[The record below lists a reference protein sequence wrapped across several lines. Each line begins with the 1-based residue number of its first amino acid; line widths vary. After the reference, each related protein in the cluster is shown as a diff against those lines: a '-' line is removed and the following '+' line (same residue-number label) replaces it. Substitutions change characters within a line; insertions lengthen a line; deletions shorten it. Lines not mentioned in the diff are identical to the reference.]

1 MTLAVL
7 MFGNGDLGLTIIYA
21 YEIDKSYD
29 VESQRKFYQ
38 KVLLYGNDYYEAQL
52 ESPPL
57 RKGKDVGKRC
67 TLCHDPDAYFNPNAD
82 WFFAMEILEA
92 TRPRSGKLKSTAG
105 LRERKPN
112 YQELRMSIDEIEDW
126 LSHHIQLR
134 RNVISDRQ
142 EYRWLD
148 NDAIEGWGPWL
159 NYDDHTLNTLYR
171 RMGKVK
177 TVKRDEIDWVVCS
190 DYAKDYDPFRE
201 YLQRLPPWDGDD
213 YILGLAAGVTVAG
226 GFEEWQV
233 FLECLRKWLVAMVAS
248 WVNPEVVNQ
257 MVLVFIG
264 RQGIYKTTWMNHLL
278 PPGLRSY
285 YCTQTGVGRNDKDTE
300 LALSQYGLICC
311 EELDAMKDQ
320 AMNAMKRAITLNYTN
335 VRGAYQRHAERRPHI
350 ASFCGTGNN
359 EKFLNDPTGTRRWL
373 AFKVEYL
380 ESPLKTPFN
389 YEGIYAQAYYLYRQ
403 GFQYWFED
411 SEATSQRNSRFQ
423 VANLERQL
431 VYRHFLKPKESEPC
445 EFVDVAAA
453 LQYFAPSVA
462 SKVRKEAVD
471 QAFMD
476 LGFQPVTLDGN
487 PGYFAIVRK
496 PEEVHNFGVM
506 MASHALRATSDEPF

>member
-1 MTLAVL
+1 MMELSILQHEKDQHPQKIGINEVVARIRDDHWPPGYQPLLLVQGVFEGGTRQDDIVSLSGLSIVRFKADPALLEAVRDDPHTLLAFTSADMLNILYRYEVDT
-7 MFGNGDLGLTIIYA
+7 G
-21 YEIDKSYD
+21 YEIRL
-29 VESQRKFYQ
+29 QRQFY
-38 KVLLYGNDYYEAQL
+38 KKALLYGNDYYRQQL
-52 ESPPL
+52 EQEPV
-57 RKGKDVGKRC
+57 KDGKDVGKRC
-67 TLCHDPDAYFNPNAD
+67 VLAHDPQAYYNPQAD
-82 WFFAMEILEA
+82 FFLAWEIKEGCRRQ
-92 TRPRSGKLKSTAG
+92 TSQPKSTEG

-112 YQELRMSIDEIEDW
+112 YQELRMSLDEIEDW

-142 EYRWLD
+142 EYRWLE
-148 NDAIEGWGPWL
+148 NDAIEGRGPWL

-190 DYAKDYDPFRE
+190 DYAKDFDPFRD
-201 YLQRLPPWDGDD
+201 YLERLPPWDGDD

-335 VRGAYQRHAERRPHI
+335 VRGAYQRHAER
-350 ASFCGTGNN
+350 S
-359 EKFLNDPTGTRRWL
+359 
-373 AFKVEYL
+373 
-380 ESPLKTPFN
+380 S
-389 YEGIYAQAYYLYRQ
+389 
-403 GFQYWFED
+403 
-411 SEATSQRNSRFQ
+411 
-423 VANLERQL
+423 
-431 VYRHFLKPKESEPC
+431 
-445 EFVDVAAA
+445 
-453 LQYFAPSVA
+453 
-462 SKVRKEAVD
+462 
-471 QAFMD
+471 
-476 LGFQPVTLDGN
+476 
-487 PGYFAIVRK
+487 
-496 PEEVHNFGVM
+496 
-506 MASHALRATSDEPF
+506 